1 MEKNFYKRYRVEG
14 DSMAG
19 AMVSIVGRPNVGK
32 STLFNK
38 IMGKRISIVEDKPGV
53 TRDRIYGN
61 AEWLDKKFI
70 LVDTGGLDPNAEDI
84 LFSKVRLQ
92 VEAAIDTSDVILFLV
107 DAKEGLMP
115 EDEEIANILRRA
127 KKEVILVCN
136 KVDSFKEMPP
146 TYYDF
151 FSLGLGNPIPISA
164 SNGLG
169 IGELLDEVVKK
180 LPQEELEYTEE
191 TIKIAVIGK
200 PNVGKSSLV
209 NKILGEERVI
219 VSNIPGTTRDAI
231 DTPFSKDG
239 KNYVLIDTA
248 GIRRKSRISE
258 SIERYSVLRALAA
271 IERSDIC
278 LLMIDATEGPT
289 EQDTKIAGYAF
300 ENGKGIIIVVNKWDA
315 IKKDNN
321 TVNEY
326 TKMVREKLSFI
337 SFAPILFIS
346 AKTGQRVHRVL
357 ETVDKVWE
365 EYNKRITTG
374 LLNNVLNEAILMFP
388 PPADK
393 GKPLKVYYTSQVG
406 IKPPSFVVFVNE
418 PELMHFSYLRFIENT
433 LRQNFGFEGVPIV
446 ISTKK
451 RGEN

>member
-1 MEKNFYKRYRVEG
+1 
-14 DSMAG
+14 
-19 AMVSIVGRPNVGK
+19 
-32 STLFNK
+32 
-38 IMGKRISIVEDKPGV
+38 
-53 TRDRIYGN
+53 
-61 AEWLDKKFI
+61 EWLDKKFI

-169 IGELLDEVVKK
+169 IGELLDEVVKR

-258 SIERYSVLRALAA
+258 SIERY
-271 IERSDIC
+271 
-278 LLMIDATEGPT
+278 
-289 EQDTKIAGYAF
+289 
-300 ENGKGIIIVVNKWDA
+300 
-315 IKKDNN
+315 
-321 TVNEY
+321 
-326 TKMVREKLSFI
+326 
-337 SFAPILFIS
+337 
-346 AKTGQRVHRVL
+346 
-357 ETVDKVWE
+357 
-365 EYNKRITTG
+365 
-374 LLNNVLNEAILMFP
+374 
-388 PPADK
+388 
-393 GKPLKVYYTSQVG
+393 
-406 IKPPSFVVFVNE
+406 
-418 PELMHFSYLRFIENT
+418 
-433 LRQNFGFEGVPIV
+433 
-446 ISTKK
+446 
-451 RGEN
+451 